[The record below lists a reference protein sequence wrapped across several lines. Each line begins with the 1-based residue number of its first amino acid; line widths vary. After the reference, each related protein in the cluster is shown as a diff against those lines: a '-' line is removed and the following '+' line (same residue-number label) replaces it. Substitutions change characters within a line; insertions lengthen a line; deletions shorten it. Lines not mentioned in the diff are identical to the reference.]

1 MAHSAAAA
9 TATAA
14 AAAHAAAAARSKR
27 GDAEPEAEAGV
38 GGVAAA
44 ADASPPGLSLHLTGR
59 PFGGGDRVELAC
71 GGEESVAAHVRTGVK
86 PVGLPGKAG
95 RRGAEE
101 RAPRGAAMRQHTR
114 NTLGCGGGLSAAG
127 KARRCVPPPGAPAG
141 GEQQGTGSQHAR
153 DADTAQRDEQRA
165 PGGALVAGCHAYIT
179 AVSGA
184 RRLAGR
190 EWRIDHEDMC
200 ACSPTNRSPRRTRHR
215 PRCPPA
221 TPVLPTQPVEPSR
234 ARSCD
239 TPGGR
244 KLRTNEGTNE

>member
-1 MAHSAAAA
+1 
-9 TATAA
+9 
-14 AAAHAAAAARSKR
+14 
-27 GDAEPEAEAGV
+27 
-38 GGVAAA
+38 
-44 ADASPPGLSLHLTGR
+44 
-59 PFGGGDRVELAC
+59 
-71 GGEESVAAHVRTGVK
+71 
-86 PVGLPGKAG
+86 
-95 RRGAEE
+95 
-101 RAPRGAAMRQHTR
+101 MRQHTR

-215 PRCPPA
+215 PRRPQA
-221 TPVLPTQPVEPSR
+221 TPVRPTQVEPSPACLQPHPGAEAAGPTSILLPYSSKYKAVKTSNGTR
-234 ARSCD
+234 TQQTTKTASRKHWTRSCRCLSKP
-239 TPGGR
+239 TH
-244 KLRTNEGTNE
+244 